1 MRKTPKFIMIK
12 VCSNTDVI
20 DGDSVPKISQHV
32 INNHTINYTKIKYQI
47 IFLFILNLFTIY
59 AILVGKVMRVK
70 KPLCAVAGAL
80 MIYGK

>member
-1 MRKTPKFIMIK
+1 
-12 VCSNTDVI
+12 
-20 DGDSVPKISQHV
+20 
-32 INNHTINYTKIKYQI
+32 
-47 IFLFILNLFTIY
+47 LFTIY